1 MTTEIGSQE
10 PARPVVGLAL
20 GSGSARGWA
29 HIGVI
34 QALDEIGVHPQVV
47 AGTSIGALVGG
58 AYVTGSLN
66 AFADWVESLTVK
78 DVFGLLDISF
88 SGGMVKG
95 EKLFGFFQSNHD
107 NPEIETLDK
116 KLVTVATDMTSGREV
131 WITKGRVLDA
141 ARASCALP
149 GLISPVK
156 MQGRWML
163 DGGLVNP
170 VPVSA
175 ARAMGADVVIA
186 VNLNAQL
193 VGAHLSRDTRSQAE
207 GEESTAEE
215 RSIWQKM
222 MGYFASGDGQD
233 PGFFDV
239 VASSI
244 NIMQDRITRSRMAG
258 DPPEVTLV
266 PMLEDFALMDF
277 HRAKEAITEGRALVK
292 RYEADILGWVGSP
305 IADRV

>member
-1 MTTEIGSQE
+1 
-10 PARPVVGLAL
+10 
-20 GSGSARGWA
+20 
-29 HIGVI
+29 
-34 QALDEIGVHPQVV
+34 
-47 AGTSIGALVGG
+47 
-58 AYVTGSLN
+58 
-66 AFADWVESLTVK
+66 
-78 DVFGLLDISF
+78 
-88 SGGMVKG
+88 MVKG
-95 EKLFGFFQSNHD
+95 EKLFSVFQDHHE
-107 NPEIETLDK
+107 NPEIENLDK
-116 KLVTVATDMTSGREV
+116 RMVTVATDMKSGREV
-131 WITKGRVLDA
+131 WITKGRMLDA

-149 GLISPVK
+149 GLFSPVK

-207 GEESTAEE
+207 GEEGTAEE

-222 MGYFASGDGQD
+222 MNYFASGDGQD

-277 HRAKEAITEGRALVK
+277 HRAKEAIAEGRALVK
-292 RYEADILGWVGSP
+292 RYEADILAWGGSP